1 MSIQFCYTFCNTMKA
16 EELKKILIG
25 KSKTLSLRINPE
37 LLNLLDETL
46 QKDKDF
52 NSRNELIEVLILRYL
67 ESKHKI

>member
-1 MSIQFCYTFCNTMKA
+1 MSIQICYTFCNTMKA
-16 EELKKILIG
+16 EQLKKILIG
-25 KSKTLSLRINPE
+25 KSKTLSLRINPQ

-46 QKDKDF
+46 QKDKEF

>member
-1 MSIQFCYTFCNTMKA
+1 MKA
-16 EELKKILIG
+16 EQLKKILIG
-25 KSKTLSLRINPE
+25 KSKTLSLRINPQ

-46 QKDKDF
+46 QKDMEF